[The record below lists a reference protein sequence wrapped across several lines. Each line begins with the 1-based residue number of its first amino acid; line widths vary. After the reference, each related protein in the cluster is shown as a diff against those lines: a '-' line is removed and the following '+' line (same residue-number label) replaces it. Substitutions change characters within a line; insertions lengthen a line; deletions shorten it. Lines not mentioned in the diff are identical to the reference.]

1 MGSRF
6 QMGLRRS
13 WWIFL
18 LYGLLAIVF
27 GVALLLWPTYSV
39 MALVMAFG
47 VLSLADGVVSLAS
60 AIRRDLALPRWL
72 LAAYALVSIGF
83 GIAAFMW
90 PVQLATAMLWVIAL
104 WLILAGIARIVF
116 AIQVRKLIRG
126 EWLLAL
132 SGVLA
137 LALGIL
143 FLARPD
149 IGLVAI
155 SVWVGI
161 GALFYGALQILVGMR
176 MRSRARLTL

>member
-13 WWIFL
+13 WWVFL
-18 LYGLLAIVF
+18 VYGLLAIVF

-47 VLSLADGVVSLAS
+47 LLSLADGLVSLLS
-60 AIRRDLALPRWL
+60 AIRHDLALPRWL
-72 LAAYALVSIGF
+72 LVAYAVLSIGF
-83 GIAAFMW
+83 GVAALMW

-104 WLILAGIARIVF
+104 WLILAGVARIVF
-116 AIQVRKLIRG
+116 AIQVRKLVRG

-137 LALGIL
+137 LALGVL

-155 SVWVGI
+155 SVWVGV
-161 GALFYGALQILVGMR
+161 GALFYGALQILVGVR
-176 MRSRARLTL
+176 LRSRSRLSL

>member
-6 QMGLRRS
+6 QSGLRRS
-13 WWIFL
+13 WWVFL
-18 LYGLLAIVF
+18 IYGLLAIVF
-27 GVALLLWPTYSV
+27 GVGLLLWPTYSV

-47 VLSLADGVVSLAS
+47 VLSLADGLVSLLS
-60 AIRRDLALPRWL
+60 AIRHDLALPRWL

-83 GIAAFMW
+83 GVIALIW
-90 PVQLATAMLWVIAL
+90 PVHLATAMLWVIAL
-104 WLILAGIARIVF
+104 WLILAGVARIVF

-132 SGVLA
+132 SGALA

-161 GALFYGALQILVGMR
+161 GALLYGALQILVGVR
-176 MRSRARLTL
+176 MRSRTRLSL

>member
-6 QMGLRRS
+6 QSGLRRS
-13 WWIFL
+13 WWVFL
-18 LYGLLAIVF
+18 IYGLLAIVF
-27 GVALLLWPTYSV
+27 GVGLLLWPTYSV

-47 VLSLADGVVSLAS
+47 VLSLADGLVSLLS
-60 AIRRDLALPRWL
+60 AIRHDLALPRWL

-83 GIAAFMW
+83 GVIALMW
-90 PVQLATAMLWVIAL
+90 PVYLATAMLWVIAL
-104 WLILAGIARIVF
+104 WLILAGVARIVF

-132 SGVLA
+132 SGALA
-137 LALGIL
+137 LALGVL

-161 GALFYGALQILVGMR
+161 GALLYGALQILVGVR
-176 MRSRARLTL
+176 MRSRTRLSL

>member
-6 QMGLRRS
+6 QSGLRRS
-13 WWIFL
+13 WWVFL
-18 LYGLLAIVF
+18 IYGLLAIVF
-27 GVALLLWPTYSV
+27 GVGLLLWPTYSV
-39 MALVMAFG
+39 MVLVMAFG
-47 VLSLADGVVSLAS
+47 VLSLADGLVSLLS
-60 AIRRDLALPRWL
+60 AIRHDLALPRWL

-83 GIAAFMW
+83 GVIALMW
-90 PVQLATAMLWVIAL
+90 PVHLATAMLWVIAL
-104 WLILAGIARIVF
+104 WLILAGVARIVF

-137 LALGIL
+137 LALGVL

-161 GALFYGALQILVGMR
+161 GALLYGALQILVGVR
-176 MRSRARLTL
+176 MRSRTRLSL